1 MHNPRHSD
9 PLTGPRSLNEPDPP
23 AQARRPSI
31 GLVAGPVAALL
42 ILLLPT
48 PAGLPPEGLRT
59 GAAALWMAIWWTT
72 EAVPIPVTALLP
84 LVLFPFLGVLP
95 MPEAAAPY
103 AAEVIFLF
111 MGGFFLAAG
120 MESTGLHRRIALE
133 IIRRVGLGP
142 ERLVLG
148 FMLATAF
155 LSMWISNTATAAMT
169 LPIGI
174 AVVEIFRRDEPREG
188 FPLGV
193 SLMLG
198 MAYAA
203 SIGGVATLIGTPPNA
218 IFAGAVAELLDGDVG
233 FGQWMLLGLP
243 VTVVMLPLTWFLLV
257 RVLHPPGELQ
267 ADASTVLE
275 AEIDSLGPTTPAER
289 RVAWVFGLTALCWV
303 LRAPK
308 SLGAF
313 TIPGLQTL
321 APGIRDSTIA
331 IAASIILFI
340 LRKGGPGQRAGHP
353 ILSWDRA
360 RRIPWGVL
368 LLFGGGL
375 SLARG
380 MESSGLSRWI
390 GSSVEGLSG
399 VPDLVLFAALAILF
413 VFLTELTSNAATT
426 TMAMPVLVGAAAAMG
441 SDPIPFMIVATMA
454 SSMAFML
461 PVATPPNAIVFGSD
475 YLTIPQMVKAG
486 LVLNLVAV
494 AVVTLAARF
503 LLPLVFP
510 S

>member
-1 MHNPRHSD
+1 
-9 PLTGPRSLNEPDPP
+9 
-23 AQARRPSI
+23 
-31 GLVAGPVAALL
+31 
-42 ILLLPT
+42 
-48 PAGLPPEGLRT
+48 
-59 GAAALWMAIWWTT
+59 MAIWWMT

-103 AAEVIFLF
+103 ANEVIFLF

-120 MESTGLHRRIALE
+120 MEGSGLHRRIAMG
-133 IIRRVGLGP
+133 IIRKVGLGP

-148 FMLATAF
+148 FMIATAV
-155 LSMWISNTATAAMT
+155 LSMWISNTATAAMM

-174 AVVEIFRRDEPREG
+174 AVVEIFRQDQEREG

-218 IFAGAVAELLDGDVG
+218 IFAGAVSELLGGDIG
-233 FGQWMLLGLP
+233 FGRWMLLGLP
-243 VTVVMLPLTWFLLV
+243 ITFVMLPLTWFLLV
-257 RVLHPPGELQ
+257 RVLHPPGELR
-267 ADASTVLE
+267 ADASSILE
-275 AEIDSLGPTTPAER
+275 EELESMGPASAAER
-289 RVAWVFGLTALCWV
+289 RVAWVFGITALCWI

-308 SLGAF
+308 AVGSL
-313 TIPGLQTL
+313 TLPGLQSL

-331 IAASIILFI
+331 IAASIVLFV
-340 LRKGGPGQRAGHP
+340 LPSGNPSEVGDKT
-353 ILSWDRA
+353 LLTWERA

-399 VPDLVLFAALAILF
+399 VPDVILFAVLALLF

-441 SDPIPFMIVATMA
+441 TDPIPFMIVATLA

-461 PVATPPNAIVFGSD
+461 PVATPPNAIVFGSN

-494 AVVTLAARF
+494 GVVTLAARL

-510 S
+510 SG

>member
-1 MHNPRHSD
+1 
-9 PLTGPRSLNEPDPP
+9 L
-23 AQARRPSI
+23 
-31 GLVAGPVAALL
+31 AALV
-42 ILLLPT
+42 ILLLPR
-48 PAGLPPEGLRT
+48 PEALPVEGLRT
-59 GAAALWMAIWWTT
+59 GAAAAWMAIWWMT

-103 AAEVIFLF
+103 ANEVIFLF

-120 MESTGLHRRIALE
+120 MESSGLHRRIALG
-133 IIRRVGLGP
+133 IIRKVGLGP
-142 ERLVLG
+142 DRLVLG
-148 FMLATAF
+148 FMLATAA
-155 LSMWISNTATAAMT
+155 LSMWISNTATAAMM

-174 AVVEIFRRDEPREG
+174 AVVEIFRQDEEREG

-218 IFAGAVAELLDGDVG
+218 IFAGAVSELLGGDIG

-243 VTVVMLPLTWFLLV
+243 ITLVMLPVTWFLLV
-257 RVLHPPGELQ
+257 RVLHPPGELR
-267 ADASTVLE
+267 ADASAILE
-275 AEIDSLGPTTPAER
+275 GELDSMGPASAAER
-289 RVAWVFGLTALCWV
+289 RVAWIFGITALCWI

-308 SLGAF
+308 AVGSL
-313 TIPGLQTL
+313 TLPGLQSL

-340 LRKGGPGQRAGHP
+340 LPSGRDPGDGDRT
-353 ILSWDRA
+353 LLTWERA

-399 VPDLVLFAALAILF
+399 VPDIVLFAALALLF

-441 SDPIPFMIVATMA
+441 SDPIPFMIVATLA

-475 YLTIPQMVKAG
+475 YLTIPQMVRAG
-486 LVLNLVAV
+486 LLLNLVAV
-494 AVVTLAARF
+494 VVVTLAARF

-510 S
+510 G

>member
-1 MHNPRHSD
+1 MNAPHP
-9 PLTGPRSLNEPDPP
+9 TPP
-23 AQARRPSI
+23 PRRPWL
-31 GLVAGPVAALL
+31 GLAAGPAAALL
-42 ILLLPT
+42 ILLLPA
-48 PAGLPPEGLRT
+48 PENLPLEGQRT

-103 AAEVIFLF
+103 ANEVIFLF

-120 MESTGLHRRIALE
+120 MEASGLHRRIALG

-148 FMLATAF
+148 FMIATAF
-155 LSMWISNTATAAMT
+155 LSMWISNTATAAMM

-174 AVVEIFRRDEPREG
+174 AVVELFRGEGDPREG

-218 IFAGAVAELLDGDVG
+218 IFAGAVAELLGGDIG
-233 FGQWMLLGLP
+233 FGQWMLIGIP
-243 VTVVMLPLTWFLLV
+243 VTGVMLPLTWLLLV
-257 RVLHPPGELQ
+257 RILHPPGKLQ
-267 ADASTVLE
+267 ADASELLQ
-275 AEIDSLGPTTPAER
+275 AEIDSLGPASPAER
-289 RVAWVFGLTALCWV
+289 RVAWIFGLTALCWV

-308 SLGAF
+308 ALGSL
-313 TIPGLQTL
+313 TVPGLQSF

-340 LRKGGPGQRAGHP
+340 LPSGRGGPGEDRT
-353 ILSWDRA
+353 LLTWERA

-390 GSSVEGLSG
+390 GSSVEGLAG
-399 VPDLVLFAALAILF
+399 VPDVVLFAALALLF

-441 SDPIPFMIVATMA
+441 SDPIPFMIVATLA

-486 LVLNLVAV
+486 LVLNFVAV
-494 AVVTLAARF
+494 AVVTVAARF

-510 S
+510 G